1 MTRAP
6 FIVLDGIDGT
16 GKSTQSRLLVEW
28 LHARGV
34 AAVRC
39 ADPGGTPLGD
49 ELRAI
54 LLGHRH
60 DVSLRAE
67 AMLFM
72 ASRAELVERI
82 IRPSLEAGR
91 VVVCDRFLLA
101 NVVYQGHA
109 GGLDPAELWR
119 VGRFV
124 TQGVMP
130 DLTLVLDL
138 PLEVAARRRGRDA
151 DRMEARDVAYQQRV
165 RDGFL
170 KEAAAAED
178 IEVIDATPA
187 VDALQAKLHRRITTL
202 LQGRG
207 YQLPGEVI

>member
-1 MTRAP
+1 MPQAP

-28 LHARGV
+28 LQSRGV
-34 AAVRC
+34 AAARC

-49 ELRAI
+49 KLRAI
-54 LLGHRH
+54 LLGHR
-60 DVSLRAE
+60 DDITLRAE

-82 IRPSLEAGR
+82 IRPSLEAGT

-119 VGRFV
+119 IGRFV
-124 TQGVMP
+124 TQGLEP

-138 PLEVAARRRGRDA
+138 PLELAAGRRRRA
-151 DRMEARDVAYQQRV
+151 AARMEARDLAYQRRV

-170 KEAAAAED
+170 AEAAAAER

-187 VDALQAKLHRRITTL
+187 VEVLQAHIRRRVAEL
-202 LQGRG
+202 LRGRG
-207 YQLPGEVI
+207 YNLPDDGT